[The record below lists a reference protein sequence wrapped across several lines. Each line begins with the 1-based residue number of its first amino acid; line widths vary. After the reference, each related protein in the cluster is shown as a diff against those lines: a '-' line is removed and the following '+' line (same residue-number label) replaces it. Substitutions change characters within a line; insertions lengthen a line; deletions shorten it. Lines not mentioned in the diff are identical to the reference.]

1 MSTTRYKIRLWEYDG
16 EVSVANAVTFD
27 SFEEAKARFN
37 DLRVSE
43 EMPCVEFIKERIANG
58 CIISDEVLN
67 VRQFASVFDA
77 IFEKLRVFGGDISGF
92 FVIQQDGESGL
103 PFVFAAIK
111 GNFGGVLV
119 ERFVLPVQ
127 AAQYRL
133 AAFTTVLKGNA
144 SNLRCYKFVW
154 AFRRRGILILC
165 AGGGFGLNHG
175 SGRRNGHFFFF
186 CGGGLLLLTITEESK
201 RGGDNNA
208 GNEFGDF
215 IGKER
220 KGAYKEK
227 RGGNI

>member
-1 MSTTRYKIRLWEYDG
+1 MTTR
-16 EVSVANAVTFD
+16 
-27 SFEEAKARFN
+27 
-37 DLRVSE
+37 
-43 EMPCVEFIKERIANG
+43 RIALPLSAFRRIKNNPPCG
-58 CIISDEVLN
+58 LSSLARGIFLFGSNFPKTDCNFSAVNIACAVICGN
-67 VRQFASVFDA
+67 VRHAVA
-77 IFEKLRVFGGDISGF
+77 TIEVIFEKLRVFGGDISGF

-186 CGGGLLLLTITEESK
+186 CGGGLK
-201 RGGDNNA
+201 
-208 GNEFGDF
+208 
-215 IGKER
+215 
-220 KGAYKEK
+220 
-227 RGGNI
+227 